1 MTGRY
6 LILWWRGH
14 RTVESIYG
22 IILQNC
28 PIVTIVTEGE
38 NPPQAQLVG
47 CQALYY
53 ISLAELLYN

>member
-1 MTGRY
+1 M
-6 LILWWRGH
+6 
-14 RTVESIYG
+14 ESIYG

-38 NPPQAQLVG
+38 NTPQAQLVG